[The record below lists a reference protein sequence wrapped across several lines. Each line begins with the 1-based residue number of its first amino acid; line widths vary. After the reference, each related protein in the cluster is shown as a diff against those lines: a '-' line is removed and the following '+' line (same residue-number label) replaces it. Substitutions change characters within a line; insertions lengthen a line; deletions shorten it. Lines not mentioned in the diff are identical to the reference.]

1 MRLVLSPGHF
11 AFFSQIVLRSPLSSQ
26 RKKSNVREVT
36 AVNGSAHVQKIGRQN
51 IAQFLKNPKEAK
63 IGLEFQKREKRAN

>member
-11 AFFSQIVLRSPLSSQ
+11 AFFLQIFLTLAPFIAA
-26 RKKSNVREVT
+26 KKSNVREVT